1 MSIKIECDECN
12 TNLDNGEEVICRR
25 CYNELVDE
33 KDALEEELQKSI
45 DELTDKLYEA
55 LKNKEA

>member
-12 TNLDNGEEVICRR
+12 INLDNDEEVICRK

-33 KDALEEELQKSI
+33 KDTLETELQEKI
-45 DELTDKLYEA
+45 DKLEDELFEA